1 MKKRLEFEKV
11 NNFCINH
18 TFFFRTEDNDDI
30 FGRHDYNDF
39 TKVVNKYN
47 GNVIIYPCYEID
59 GEEVRMEGI
68 MGNSP
73 AIYVGIM
80 DSVIEYCE
88 AAGEDN
94 DREKWAINSMCEIL
108 RLSNDRDEAI
118 ATLSEYVDM
127 YDSESDVPNLEDFQ
141 VALMEYL
148 PVFYDTTESA
158 YTYYC
163 DIMRLTEEKDKLSDT
178 RYAFHRLQDAMA
190 FLRNMAK
197 ETVKNCVELM
207 ASATFRDVNRVEIA
221 KNVSESLKR
230 SMDGIRDFSKA
241 SRDAIE
247 SLILELDTYVANP
260 DKELWNHMWQSPLR
274 KLRDNLFYTD
284 KEVSD
289 AMTDV
294 MKKLGLHF

>member
-1 MKKRLEFEKV
+1 MKKRLDFERV
-11 NNFCINH
+11 NNFNLNH
-18 TFFFRTEDNDDI
+18 TFFFRTEANDDI
-30 FGRHDYNDF
+30 FGRHDYLDF
-39 TKVVNKYN
+39 HKVVNKFN
-47 GNVIIYPCYEID
+47 GNVVIYPCYDID
-59 GEEVRMEGI
+59 GEEVRMPGI

-73 AIYVGIM
+73 AIYVAII
-80 DSVIEYCE
+80 DSIIEYCE
-88 AAGEDN
+88 AAGESK

-127 YDSESDVPNLEDFQ
+127 YDSESDVPNLEDSQ

-163 DIMRLTEEKDKLSDT
+163 DVMRLTEEKDNLSDA
-178 RYAFHRLQDAMA
+178 RYAFHRLQASMA
-190 FLRNMAK
+190 FLKNLAK
-197 ETVKNCVELM
+197 ERVKECVEIM

-230 SMDGIRDFSKA
+230 SMDGIRDFSSA
-241 SRDAIE
+241 SRSAIE
-247 SLILELDTYVANP
+247 SLIVELDTYVANP
-260 DKELWNHMWQSPLR
+260 DKELWNRMWQNPLR
-274 KLRDNLFYTD
+274 KLRDNLFHSD
-284 KEVSD
+284 REVRD

-294 MKKLGLHF
+294 MKKLGLTH

>member
-1 MKKRLEFEKV
+1 MKSLEFEKV
-11 NNFCINH
+11 NNFCLNH
-18 TFFFRTEDNDDI
+18 TFFFRTDKDTDDV
-30 FGRHDYNDF
+30 FGRHDYTSL

-47 GNVIIYPCYEID
+47 GDVIIYPCYEID
-59 GEEVRMEGI
+59 EEEVRMPGI

-73 AIYVGIM
+73 AIYVAIM
-80 DSVIEYCE
+80 DSIIKYCE
-88 AAGEDN
+88 AAGEDK
-94 DREKWAINSMCEIL
+94 DREKWAINSMCDIL
-108 RLSNDRDEAI
+108 RLSDDRDEAI

-127 YDSESDVPNLEDFQ
+127 YDSESDVPNLEDSQ
-141 VALMEYL
+141 VALMDYL

-163 DIMRLTEEKDKLSDT
+163 DVMRLTEEKDELSDA

-207 ASATFRDVNRVEIA
+207 ASATFRDVNRVDIA

-247 SLILELDTYVANP
+247 SLILALDTYVGNP
-260 DKELWNHMWQSPLR
+260 DKELWNYMWQKPLR
-274 KLRDNLFYTD
+274 KLKDNLFYTD
-284 KEVSD
+284 REVRD
-289 AMTDV
+289 TINEV